1 MIAPRIGSTALGR
14 AALATRHRWRLF
26 TLSGAL
32 GTATVLA
39 AVGLLTTSGYLISRA
54 AERPEILSL
63 TVAIV
68 AVRFFGISRALL
80 RYGERLS
87 SHDLAFRTLT
97 DLRRRFFTRLVPLVP
112 GGLDGARRADLLS
125 RFVGD
130 VDRLQDLYLRGL
142 TPPLIAVATS
152 VVCVS
157 VASVILPV
165 AGLTLAAMLLLGGIA
180 APAATRWAARSA
192 GRRQAGARSDLA
204 VNLHE
209 IAAGGAEI
217 AVAGREDDWLS
228 RTAGS
233 DREVTRLQRRDAL
246 NGGLAAGLTTL
257 LSVGAAVAVTT
268 VSVPAVADGR
278 IDGVLLAALAL
289 LAMASF
295 EAILPL
301 GQAAAGIDACDE
313 AATRL
318 EAVTERRPAVTE
330 VPDPE
335 PMPPAGPLELEGV
348 SFGFAGGRRLLDRA
362 SLRLRQGES
371 VALVGPSGI
380 GKSTLAEL
388 LVRFRD
394 PEGGRISLG
403 GTDVRRLDGH
413 ELREA
418 VRLAPQD
425 SYLFDSTIRENVAI
439 GRPGADAE
447 RIVAALG
454 EAGLEDWINA
464 LPDGIDT
471 FVGEGGAQV
480 SGGQRQ
486 RIAVARLFLSEARFL
501 IFDEPTAHLDPAGAS
516 NLERRL
522 SERAAAGRGV
532 LVITHEIADPANF
545 DRIVHLEDGWLGEE
559 DETAP
564 TA

>member
-1 MIAPRIGSTALGR
+1 MIAAKLETTPIGR
-14 AALATRHRWRLF
+14 AALATRSRWKLF
-26 TLSGAL
+26 ALSGGL
-32 GTATVLA
+32 GAATVLA

-68 AVRFFGISRALL
+68 GVRFFGISRALL

-97 DLRRRFFTRLVPLVP
+97 DLRRRFFARLIPLVP
-112 GGLDGARRADLLS
+112 GGLEGSRRADLLS

-130 VDRLQDLYLRGL
+130 VDRMQDLYLRGL
-142 TPPLIAVATS
+142 APPMIAIATS
-152 VVCVS
+152 LVCVGIAAF
-157 VASVILPV
+157 VLPI
-165 AGLTLAAMLLLGGIA
+165 AGITLAVMLLLGGVA
-180 APAATRWAARSA
+180 APALTRWAARSA
-192 GRRQAGARSDLA
+192 GRRQAGARSELA

-217 AVAGREDDWLS
+217 AVAGREHDWLA
-228 RTAGS
+228 RTAGA
-233 DREVTRLQRRDAL
+233 DREVTRLQRRDAV

-257 LSVGAAVAVTT
+257 LAVGAAVAVTA
-268 VSVPAVADGR
+268 VSIPAVSDGR

-295 EAILPL
+295 EAVLPL
-301 GQAAAGIDACDE
+301 GQAAAGIDACAE
-313 AATRL
+313 AAGRL
-318 EAVTERRPAVTE
+318 EDITEKKPAVA
-330 VPDPE
+330 DPE
-335 PMPPAGPLELEGV
+335 SPEPVPPAGAIEFHGV
-348 SFGFAGGRRLLDRA
+348 SFAFPGGRTLLNRA
-362 SLRLRQGES
+362 GMKLRQGEC

-380 GKSTLAEL
+380 GKSTLSEL

-394 PEGGRISLG
+394 PQDGRITIG
-403 GTDVRRLDGH
+403 GTDIRDLDGH

-425 SYLFDSTIRENVAI
+425 SYLFDSTIRQNVVI
-439 GRPGADAE
+439 GRPGADGE
-447 RIVAALG
+447 RVEEALAQ
-454 EAGLEDWINA
+454 AGLEDWINS

-486 RIAVARLFLSEARFL
+486 RIAVARLFLSRARFL
-501 IFDEPTAHLDPAGAS
+501 IFDEPTAHLDPAGAAGLEH
-516 NLERRL
+516 NLREM
-522 SERAAAGRGV
+522 AASGRGV
-532 LVITHEIADPANF
+532 LVITHQIADPANF
-545 DRIVHLEDGWLGEE
+545 DRVIQLRDGWL
-559 DETAP
+559 DELPRA
-564 TA
+564 